1 MNIVILAAGQGK
13 RMKSALPKVLQT
25 LAGKPL
31 LQHVLTTALSLQGKQ
46 AKNGPVVVVGHGAA
60 DVKTFLASA
69 SKEDTNFGK
78 VVTALQAEQ
87 KGTGHALLQAL
98 PKLDVQ
104 EPTLVLYGD
113 VPLTTK
119 KTLSKL
125 AKLADG
131 VRGGNCALA
140 LLTQN
145 LSNPTG
151 YGRILRDADGSV
163 KAIVEEKDATLTQKA
178 IQEINTG
185 IMVLPTNSLKKWLKA
200 LRASNAQGEYYL
212 TDVIAMAVKDGVPI
226 RTTQADDEFE
236 TVGVNSRDQLAALER
251 AHQLNIAN
259 QLMDAGVSLA
269 DPARIDVRG
278 TLECGTDVSID
289 VGCIFEGCVTLDAG
303 TKIGPFCVIRNSVIG
318 KGVSIHAF
326 SHVDGAKVGS
336 QSIIGPYARL
346 RPGAD
351 LSNDVHIGNFV
362 EVKNS
367 KIAANSKANHL
378 AYVGDSIVGSRV
390 NIGAGTIT
398 CNYDGVNKHQTI
410 IEDDVFIG
418 SDTQLVAPVRV
429 GRGATLGAGTTL
441 TKDAPANLLTISR
454 VRQVSLRWQRP
465 VKQENKSV
473 LKKVSAKKV
482 PVKKVVA
489 KKSAPKK
496 TVAKKVA
503 KKVVKTPAKDK
514 K

>member
-31 LQHVLTTALSLQGKQ
+31 LQHVLSTAISIQGKASKQ
-46 AKNGPVVVVGHGAA
+46 GPIVVLGHGAE
-60 DVKTFLASA
+60 DVKEFLANVKKIDPTF
-69 SKEDTNFGK
+69 SK
-78 VVTALQAEQ
+78 VSTALQAEQ

-98 PKLDVQ
+98 PKLDLQ

-113 VPLTTK
+113 VPLTSK

-125 AKLADG
+125 TKLADG
-131 VRGGNCALA
+131 ARGKDCALA

-145 LSNPTG
+145 LSHPSG
-151 YGRILRDADGSV
+151 YGRIVRDADGSV
-163 KAIVEEKDATLTQKA
+163 QEIVEEKDASPVQKA
-178 IQEINTG
+178 IKEINTG
-185 IMVLPTNSLKKWLKA
+185 IMVLPTGYLKKWLKA
-200 LRASNAQGEYYL
+200 LRSSNAQGEYYL
-212 TDVIAMAVKDGVPI
+212 TDVIAMAVQDGVPI

-236 TVGVNSRDQLAALER
+236 TIGVNSREQLAALER
-251 AHQLNIAN
+251 LHQLNIAN

-278 TLECGTDVSID
+278 SLECGTDVLID
-289 VGCIFEGCVTLDAG
+289 VGCVFEGSVNVASG
-303 TKIGPFCVIRNSVIG
+303 TKIGPYCVIRNSVIG
-318 KGVSIHAF
+318 KGVVIHAY
-326 SHVDGAKVGS
+326 SHIDGAKVGQ

-351 LSNDVHIGNFV
+351 LANEVHIGNFV

-441 TKDAPANLLTISR
+441 TKDAPPNQLTVSRAKQISL
-454 VRQVSLRWQRP
+454 QWQRP
-465 VKQENKSV
+465 VKKEKK
-473 LKKVSAKKV
+473 LAAKKIAKKKVS
-482 PVKKVVA
+482 PQ
-489 KKSAPKK
+489 KSAPRSLKGKK
-496 TVAKKVA
+496 
-503 KKVVKTPAKDK
+503 
-514 K
+514 

>member
-31 LQHVLTTALSLQGKQ
+31 LQHVLSTAISIQGKASKQ
-46 AKNGPVVVVGHGAA
+46 GPIVVLGHGAV
-60 DVKTFLASA
+60 DVKEFLANVKKIDPTF
-69 SKEDTNFGK
+69 SK
-78 VVTALQAEQ
+78 VSTALQAEQ

-98 PKLDVQ
+98 PKLDLQ

-113 VPLTTK
+113 VPLTSK

-125 AKLADG
+125 TKLADG
-131 VRGGNCALA
+131 ARGKDCALA

-145 LSNPTG
+145 LSNPSG
-151 YGRILRDADGSV
+151 YGRIVRDADGSV
-163 KAIVEEKDATLTQKA
+163 QEIVEEKDASPVQKA
-178 IQEINTG
+178 IKEINTG
-185 IMVLPTNSLKKWLKA
+185 IMVLPTGSLKKWLKA
-200 LRASNAQGEYYL
+200 LRSSNAQGEYYL
-212 TDVIAMAVKDGVPI
+212 TDVIAMAVQDGVPI

-236 TVGVNSRDQLAALER
+236 TIGVNSREQLAALER
-251 AHQLNIAN
+251 LHQLNIAN
-259 QLMDAGVSLA
+259 QLMDAGVSLT

-278 TLECGTDVSID
+278 LLECGTDVLID
-289 VGCIFEGCVTLDAG
+289 VGCVFEGSVTVASG
-303 TKIGPFCVIRNSVIG
+303 TKIGPYCVIRNSVIG
-318 KGVSIHAF
+318 KGVVIHAY
-326 SHVDGAKVGS
+326 SHIDDAKVGQ

-346 RPGAD
+346 RPGTD
-351 LSNDVHIGNFV
+351 LANDVHIGNFV

-441 TKDAPANLLTISR
+441 TKDAPPNQLTVSRTKQISL
-454 VRQVSLRWQRP
+454 QWQRP
-465 VKQENKSV
+465 VKKEKK
-473 LKKVSAKKV
+473 LAAKKLAKKKVS
-482 PVKKVVA
+482 PQ
-489 KKSAPKK
+489 KSAPKSVK
-496 TVAKKVA
+496 GKK
-503 KKVVKTPAKDK
+503 
-514 K
+514 

>member
-1 MNIVILAAGQGK
+1 
-13 RMKSALPKVLQT
+13 MKSALPKVLQT

-46 AKNGPVVVVGHGAA
+46 AKTGPIVVVGHGAA
-60 DVKTFLASA
+60 DVKEFLAHA
-69 SKEDTNFGK
+69 SKEDPGFSRVT
-78 VVTALQAEQ
+78 TALQAEQ

-98 PKLDVQ
+98 PKLDAQ

-113 VPLTTK
+113 VPLTSK
-119 KTLSKL
+119 KTLAKL

-131 VRGGNCALA
+131 VRGQDSALA
-140 LLTQN
+140 LLTQD
-145 LSNPTG
+145 LANPSG
-151 YGRILRDADGSV
+151 YGRIIRDADGLV
-163 KAIVEEKDATLTQKA
+163 QAIVEEKDASPIQIA
-178 IQEINTG
+178 IIEFNSG
-185 IMVLPTNSLKKWLKA
+185 IMVLPTSALKRWLKA
-200 LRASNAQGEYYL
+200 LSSSNSQGEYYL
-212 TDVIAMAVKDGVPI
+212 TDVIAMAVKAGVPI

-236 TVGVNSRDQLAALER
+236 TIGVNSRDQLASLER
-251 AHQLNIAN
+251 THQLNIAS
-259 QLMDAGVSLA
+259 QLMSAGVSLA

-278 TLECGTDVSID
+278 TLECGTDVFID
-289 VGCIFEGCVTLDAG
+289 VGCVFEGCVTLAAG
-303 TKIGPFCVIRNSVIG
+303 TKVGPYCVIRNSVIG
-318 KGVSIHAF
+318 KGVSINAF
-326 SHVDGAKVGS
+326 SHIEGAKVGNNS
-336 QSIIGPYARL
+336 LIGPYARL

-351 LSNDVHIGNFV
+351 LANDVHIGNFV

-441 TKDAPANLLTISR
+441 TKDAPPNQLTVSR
-454 VRQVSLRWQRP
+454 AKQVSLVWQRP
-465 VKQENKSV
+465 VKQE
-473 LKKVSAKKV
+473 
-482 PVKKVVA
+482 
-489 KKSAPKK
+489 
-496 TVAKKVA
+496 KKVA
-503 KKVVKTPAKDK
+503 AKNTVTKKAVVKKSVKGK